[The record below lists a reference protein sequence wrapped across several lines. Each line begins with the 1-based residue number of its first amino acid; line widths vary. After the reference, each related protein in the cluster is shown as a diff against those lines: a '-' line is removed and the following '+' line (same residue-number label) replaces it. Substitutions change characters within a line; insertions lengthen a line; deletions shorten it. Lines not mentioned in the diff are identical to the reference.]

1 MKLEVALWNSKKTK
15 VIGLAEFN
23 SPKELL
29 DFMKELQL
37 VEKDAGYTIS
47 AVRK

>member
-1 MKLEVALWNSKKTK
+1 MKLEVALWNSNKTK

-23 SPKELL
+23 SPKELQ
-29 DFMKELQL
+29 DFMKELQK
-37 VEKDAGYTIS
+37 VEKGAGYTIS